1 MGTTLQNRKRRGVPA
16 GGQFVA
22 VPAPEGGIEL
32 SSATTTGESFP
43 NTLEGILARRE
54 QGIRN
59 YRVRNFGAICES
71 SGQLVQE
78 QWNHGQRIIR
88 HRSTRRGFVQGTYR
102 CGRCGDRVLVEARWS
117 AGRQRTSYSWVFT
130 EHLVPAP

>member
-32 SSATTTGESFP
+32 SSITTMGESFP
-43 NTLEGILARRE
+43 NTLDGITARLE

-71 SGQLVQE
+71 SGHLVQE
-78 QWNHGQRIIR
+78 QWHRGQKIIR

-102 CGRCGDRVLVEARWS
+102 CGHCGDHVLVEARWS
-117 AGRQRTSYSWVFT
+117 ASNRRTRYSWVFT